1 MLTQHGKHGK
11 LFKAKSKKQS
21 RVSTLTIAQAGDYW
35 SDIET
40 RRFIIDLIMLICKW
54 IVSNCSLFF
63 CERES
68 KIL

>member
-1 MLTQHGKHGK
+1 MMFIYDK

-40 RRFIIDLIMLICKW
+40 
-54 IVSNCSLFF
+54 
-63 CERES
+63 
-68 KIL
+68 

>member
-1 MLTQHGKHGK
+1 MCKKMLTVKDKYGK

-40 RRFIIDLIMLICKW
+40 
-54 IVSNCSLFF
+54 
-63 CERES
+63 
-68 KIL
+68 

>member
-1 MLTQHGKHGK
+1 MIKLRQRLIWFEKIEKYLLTSADRCVK

-40 RRFIIDLIMLICKW
+40 
-54 IVSNCSLFF
+54 
-63 CERES
+63 
-68 KIL
+68 